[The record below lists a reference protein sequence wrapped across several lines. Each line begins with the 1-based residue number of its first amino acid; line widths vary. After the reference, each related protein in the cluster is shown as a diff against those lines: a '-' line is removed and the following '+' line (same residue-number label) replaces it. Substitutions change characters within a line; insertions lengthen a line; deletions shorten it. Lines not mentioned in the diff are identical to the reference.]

1 MVYQEYDRSIR
12 SDLEKL
18 AGLTAT
24 GDTENIALVAHAI
37 KGASANVS
45 AKRAAEL
52 AAALERVAKEDSSA
66 DLDLPLDELRTEIEA
81 VLAETR
87 AALGSLPQDAQT
99 TTGGAS

>member
-1 MVYQEYDRSIR
+1 MVI
-12 SDLEKL
+12 
-18 AGLTAT
+18 TAIEFPTLGDTDT
-24 GDTENIALVAHAI
+24 GIWVPSGATENIALVAHAI

-99 TTGGAS
+99 MTGGAS